1 MAKTVR
7 SRRVTIAAGALSL
20 ALVAPFV
27 SPVDVAPVAAAVDAS
42 AFNSR
47 YNTTNFWDS
56 DEALVQGLTLE
67 PGDTVAATTNTIFN
81 WKFRTSGCN
90 LIIGRPQS
98 SAGFRTGNQDIPV
111 KVTKADG
118 SSFNTTLRVNVVD
131 SRDSANSFTEP
142 GDNCPTPTPT
152 PTSTE
157 PTGAE
162 EPAPTS
168 SEPTSAEESSTS
180 EAPKTTASTFNGRY
194 NTTNI
199 WNEQEAQIEG
209 LQLQPGDGVSAT
221 TNTIFNW
228 RFRNDDGTLT
238 VIRPQSPA
246 AFKSGEVD
254 IPVRVTTPQGD
265 SFTTTLRLNV
275 IDEQPPV
282 TYEIPPVET
291 RETVDFEQGRSKI
304 VDAWDVPEGVTVEK
318 QVGFQAIGV
327 VGWDVDVQNGKIVVK
342 APGTFSSG
350 DDVDIPV
357 TFSDG
362 TSTADRTLRIRALNP
377 QTTGEDIA
385 GTVGT
390 IVGNIIG
397 GATGSGSV
405 GDLVGGLI
413 GGGGSGSDAGSG
425 DGGRGG
431 LGGLIGGLLGGGSG
445 NGGGLLE
452 GLVKVEVQPSAVIV
466 TGNANPTVEIRDN
479 GSGNSVVITDNANP
493 RDNLNNNSVEASA
506 IVTGNANP
514 VITGNVN
521 PVITGNLNDNGSN
534 NSAVVTGNANP
545 VITGNANP
553 VVTGNLNDN
562 GSNNSAVVTGNVN
575 PVVTGNANNNGSGNS
590 VVVTNNANPSD
601 IGSNNSVVVTDN
613 ANPRDNLNN
622 NGSGN
627 SVVVTNNANPSDIGS
642 NNSVVVTGNANPTV
656 DIRDNAS
663 NNDVQVTGN
672 ANPVVTG
679 NANGGLFGSSGG
691 SSNKDQ
697 GGTNDSALVNA
708 NVNTDGGS
716 SDPRCIAP
724 LVGLGLPLIALVPL
738 ALAQQVK
745 VPGLDDLS
753 RQASRAFDDAVRN
766 TGFDAAQVTAV
777 GGGVVGVV
785 AALLLIAAVRTCIPQ
800 VRGVDV
806 NINGSSNKSVTTK
819 AAPVVDTPTA

>member
-1 MAKTVR
+1 MVKTVR
-7 SRRVTIAAGALSL
+7 SRRITIAAGALSL

-27 SPVDVAPVAAAVDAS
+27 TPADVAPVAAAVDAS

-47 YNTTNFWDS
+47 YNTTNFWNAN
-56 DEALVQGLTLE
+56 EAVVQGLTLE

-98 SAGFRTGNQDIPV
+98 STGFRTGNQDIPV
-111 KVTKADG
+111 KVIKADG
-118 SSFNTTLRVNVVD
+118 SSFNTKLRVNVVD
-131 SRDSANSFTEP
+131 TKDDSNSFTEP
-142 GDNCPTPTPT
+142 SDNCPTPTPT
-152 PTSTE
+152 TTTSAT
-157 PTGAE
+157 
-162 EPAPTS
+162 
-168 SEPTSAEESSTS
+168 EPTSAEESSTS
-180 EAPKTTASTFNGRY
+180 EAPKTTASTLNGRY

-246 AFKSGEVD
+246 AFNSGEVD

-291 RETVDFEQGRSKI
+291 RETVDFEQGRSAV

-327 VGWDVDVQNGKIVVK
+327 VGWDVEVQNGKIVVK

-413 GGGGSGSDAGSG
+413 GGGSGE
-425 DGGRGG
+425 GGR
-431 LGGLIGGLLGGGSG
+431 
-445 NGGGLLE
+445 GGLLE

-466 TGNANPTVEIRDN
+466 TGNANPTVEIRDNGSNN

-514 VITGNVN
+514 VITGNANPVITGNAN

-545 VITGNANP
+545 V
-553 VVTGNLNDN
+553 
-562 GSNNSAVVTGNVN
+562 
-575 PVVTGNANNNGSGNS
+575 VTGNA
-590 VVVTNNANPSD
+590 
-601 IGSNNSVVVTDN
+601 
-613 ANPRDNLNN
+613 NN

-697 GGTNDSALVNA
+697 GGTKDPALVNA
-708 NVNTDGGS
+708 NVDTAGGS

-766 TGFDAAQVTAV
+766 TGFDATQVTAV

-785 AALLLIAAVRTCIPQ
+785 AALLLTAAVRTCIPQ

-806 NINGSSNKSVTTK
+806 NINGSSNKSEATK